1 MKDKIIRKI
10 FSVVIVIIVI
20 MLIFLSSNFIYEVAV
35 KYNILDE
42 SAINSN
48 EDTSATESDNI
59 DENNKIEV
67 NNVNDIKTILSKLY
81 PIDSDSKYIKNISSI
96 YNGIEAYINGEE
108 VSILVRSEAS
118 QNFSGLIA
126 NSYFEGEKTIR
137 ANVTTKKKIKTLLV
151 GYYQDDLSVEFM
163 KDVPYVFFLMEDGS
177 VEYIDIKILLKN
189 GYLTNPATNVRTRG
203 TIKELKDIVK
213 LEQCKLANEEDGYST
228 AVAIDKDGKIH
239 NLFEYIEWNKQ

>member
-1 MKDKIIRKI
+1 MKDKIIKKI

-20 MLIFLSSNFIYEVAV
+20 MLIFLSSNFIYEMAV

-48 EDTSATESDNI
+48 EDTTI
-59 DENNKIEV
+59 DEEKIIEE
-67 NNVNDIKTILSKLY
+67 NDKSEDKNDIKTILSKLY

-118 QNFSGLIA
+118 QNFSGLIS
-126 NSYFEGEKTIR
+126 NSYFEGEATIR
-137 ANVTTKKKIKTLLV
+137 ANVTTKKKVKTLLV

-239 NLFEYIEWNKQ
+239 NLFEYIEWNK

>member
-1 MKDKIIRKI
+1 MKDKIIKKI
-10 FSVVIVIIVI
+10 FSIVIVIIVI
-20 MLIFLSSNFIYEVAV
+20 MLIFLSSNFIYEVAI

-42 SAINSN
+42 NAINSN
-48 EDTSATESDNI
+48 EDTGVTEEENVA
-59 DENNKIEV
+59 ENNNLE
-67 NNVNDIKTILSKLY
+67 NNDENDIKTILSKLY

-126 NSYFEGEKTIR
+126 NSYFEGETTIR
-137 ANVTTKKKIKTLLV
+137 ANVTTKKKTKTLLV

-203 TIKELKDIVK
+203 AIKGLQDIVK

-228 AVAIDKDGKIH
+228 AVAIDKDGKIY

>member
-1 MKDKIIRKI
+1 MKDKIIKKI

-20 MLIFLSSNFIYEVAV
+20 MLIFLSSNFIYEVAI

-42 SAINSN
+42 SIADSAEDSTSLESN
-48 EDTSATESDNI
+48 IEMERNDN
-59 DENNKIEV
+59 NIE
-67 NNVNDIKTILSKLY
+67 TILSNLY
-81 PIDSDSKYIKNISSI
+81 PIDSDSKYIKNFSSI

-118 QNFSGLIA
+118 QNFSGLIS
-126 NSYFEGEKTIR
+126 NSYFEGETTIR
-137 ANVTTKKKIKTLLV
+137 ANISTKKKVKTLLV

-189 GYLTNPATNVRTRG
+189 RYLTNPATNVRTRG

-228 AVAIDKDGKIH
+228 AVAIDKDGQIH

>member
-1 MKDKIIRKI
+1 MKDKIIKKI
-10 FSVVIVIIVI
+10 FSAVVVIIVI
-20 MLIFLSSNFIYEVAV
+20 ILIFLSSNFIYNIAV
-35 KYNILDE
+35 KYNIFDE
-42 SAINSN
+42 SVISLSD
-48 EDTSATESDNI
+48 DTTDKEPSETTGIESQ
-59 DENNKIEV
+59 
-67 NNVNDIKTILSKLY
+67 IKMILTNLY
-81 PIDSDSKYIKNISSI
+81 PIDSNPKYIKNFSSI

-118 QNFSGLIA
+118 NNFSGLIS
-126 NSYFEGEKTIR
+126 NSYFEGDTTIR
-137 ANVTTKKKIKTLLV
+137 ANVVTKKKVKTLLV

-203 TIKELKDIVK
+203 TIKGIKDIVK

-228 AVAIDKDGKIH
+228 AVAIDKDGQIH

>member
-1 MKDKIIRKI
+1 MKDKIIKKI

-42 SAINSN
+42 SAMISN
-48 EDTSATESDNI
+48 EDTTT
-59 DENNKIEV
+59 DEEEIIEENDKLENK
-67 NNVNDIKTILSKLY
+67 NDIETILSKLY

-126 NSYFEGEKTIR
+126 NSYFEGETTIR

-163 KDVPYVFFLMEDGS
+163 KDVPYVFLLMEDGS

>member
-1 MKDKIIRKI
+1 MKDKIIKKI
-10 FSVVIVIIVI
+10 FSVVIVMIVI

-59 DENNKIEV
+59 DENNKIEA

-126 NSYFEGEKTIR
+126 NSYFEGETTIR
-137 ANVTTKKKIKTLLV
+137 ANVTTKKKTKTLLI

-228 AVAIDKDGKIH
+228 AVAIDKDGQIH